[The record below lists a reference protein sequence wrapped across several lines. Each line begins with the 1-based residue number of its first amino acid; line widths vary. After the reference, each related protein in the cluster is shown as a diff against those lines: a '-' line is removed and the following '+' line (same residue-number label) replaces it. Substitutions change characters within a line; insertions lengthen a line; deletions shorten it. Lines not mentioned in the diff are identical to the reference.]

1 MIKLNLK
8 PFILKTVLE
17 MHRFIS
23 YRGKTMNVVT
33 FGEIMLR
40 LAPEGYLRFEQS
52 TKYEASFGGGE
63 ANVAV
68 SLAQFGHTSYFVS
81 KLPKHAIGE
90 AALRSLRQ
98 EGVNTQYIVRG
109 GDRMGIYFLE
119 KGASQRASQ
128 VIYDRADSA
137 IALATENDFD
147 FDQIFEGKDWFHIT
161 GITLALNPMLAEM
174 SIHAAKLAKSKG
186 LKVSC
191 DLNYRKKLWTKEAAQ
206 EAMSQLMPYVDV
218 LIANEEDAENVFGI
232 KAKDTEVSVGH
243 MNTDAYVDVAKQLKD
258 RFNIPHIAITLRTS
272 LSADDNKWSAML
284 YTLDTAYFAPT
295 YALHIVDRVG
305 GGDSFAAGLIHAY
318 ANEMDPQNAL
328 NFATAA
334 SALKHSIVGDFNHV
348 SEQEVLTLMKGD
360 GSGRVVR

>member
-1 MIKLNLK
+1 
-8 PFILKTVLE
+8 
-17 MHRFIS
+17 
-23 YRGKTMNVVT
+23 MNIIT

-40 LAPEGYLRFEQS
+40 LAPEGYYRFEQAS
-52 TKYEASFGGGE
+52 KYEASFGGGE

-68 SLAQFGHTSYFVS
+68 SLAHFGHTTYFVS
-81 KLPKHAIGE
+81 KLPKNALGE
-90 AALRSLRQ
+90 SALRSLKQ

-109 GDRMGIYFLE
+109 GDRLGIYFLE

-128 VIYDRADSA
+128 VIYDRAGSSISCA
-137 IALATENDFD
+137 KTEDFD
-147 FDQIFEGKDWFHIT
+147 FGSIFEGKDWFHVT
-161 GITLALNPMLAEM
+161 GITLALSPKLSEI
-174 SIHAAKLAKSKG
+174 SIEAAKIAKSKG

-191 DLNYRKKLWTKEAAQ
+191 DLNYRKKLWTKEEAQ
-206 EAMSQLMPYVDV
+206 ISMSQLMPYVDV

-243 MNTDAYVDVAKQLKD
+243 MNTDSYLDVAKQLKE

-284 YTLDTAYFAPT
+284 YTLDTAYFAPN
-295 YALHIVDRVG
+295 YNLHIVDRVG
-305 GGDSFAAGLIHAY
+305 GGDSFAAGLIHAF
-318 ANEMDPQNAL
+318 AKKMDPQASVD
-328 NFATAA
+328 FATAA

-348 SEQEVLTLMKGD
+348 SETEVLTLMQGD